1 MRRGTNK
8 ITKRKSKKA
17 IQREYQ
23 HEAKMNRLAYL
34 EAKETGDWGYFERKR
49 DRERREIAKEVEIET
64 LGYDPDYHFDVDDFD
79 DIV

>member
-1 MRRGTNK
+1 MPSVFGGRMLTRWVAGLV
-8 ITKRKSKKA
+8 RFL
-17 IQREYQ
+17 